1 MDYFGD
7 ERVVGFHF
15 LFRAMPWPHL
25 EVFDELSNNH
35 LSIFSAVICLSC
47 PMVVNSAHT
56 IGSWSLRTEQR
67 RRAF

>member
-1 MDYFGD
+1 MD
-7 ERVVGFHF
+7 VVFAAGSHPGG
-15 LFRAMPWPHL
+15 A
-25 EVFDELSNNH
+25 DELSNNH